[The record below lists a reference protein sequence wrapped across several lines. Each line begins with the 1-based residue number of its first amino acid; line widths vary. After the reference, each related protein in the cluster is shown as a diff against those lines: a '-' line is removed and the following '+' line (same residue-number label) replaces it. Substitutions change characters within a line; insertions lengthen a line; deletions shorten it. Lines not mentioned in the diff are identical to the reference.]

1 MWARFRQLMG
11 VTLVLAMT
19 AVPQVSLAA
28 TASELFADGN
38 RLFRDDLYWAALLRY
53 GEAFEAGM
61 DTPLLHYNTGVAHYK
76 AQQFTRASRSLR
88 RAATYPP
95 LAPLAHY
102 NLGLTAYATGEHED
116 ALRWFRRAANQEDR
130 KDVARLARRAI
141 RQLEEERRE
150 TDPIMIV
157 QAEQAEREKP
167 FTNLDFR
174 LRTGYGMDD
183 NVFRA
188 PSQPYVDFSDPTN
201 PIVVPEV
208 QSGGYIPV
216 SLLAR
221 YQVNSLENEGFFG
234 AYRFGGRFYQD
245 EQLNNADE
253 YLQEIAFGSEYGRR
267 DENGAARV
275 YSAFKIAQHEENYY
289 DPDNGNERIINGV
302 DISDRLSY
310 LRYGPEFW
318 AWKRWGRYRFGFRA
332 IGRLYNYE
340 EVEVVSEYDHEYWLA
355 GLNSH
360 IRIFNNTMIRLN
372 ADYFTRRYSDR
383 LAFELDGTQPAGNPT
398 VRFDYLEGNVE
409 VRQRLTRAMWFSLG
423 YSWRDRED
431 RHVGYNSYVRHEY
444 AARLNLRLGDRFTF
458 EMTGRFQDYDY
469 ENAFAFHEPTQPQ
482 KTMERAI
489 GSARATYQMF
499 EHFDLVAEFFY
510 RQTDSNDTRLAYD
523 RTQTVLSVRWMP

>member
-1 MWARFRQLMG
+1 VALGLAMFSQAQ
-11 VTLVLAMT
+11 VTLG
-19 AVPQVSLAA
+19 A
-28 TASELFADGN
+28 TATELFADGN

-53 GEAFEAGM
+53 REAFDAGM

-76 AQQFTRASRSLR
+76 AQQYTRARDALR
-88 RAATYPP
+88 KAAAYPP
-95 LAPLAHY
+95 LAPLSHY
-102 NLGLTAYATGEHED
+102 NLGLTAYAINDRDE
-116 ALRWFRRAANQEDR
+116 ALRWFRRAANQEER

-150 TDPIMIV
+150 NDPIMLI

-174 LRTGYGMDD
+174 FRTGMGMDD
-183 NVFRA
+183 NVFRT

-208 QSGGYIPV
+208 QSGNYIPV

-221 YQVNSLENEGFFG
+221 YQVNSMENEGFFG
-234 AYRFGGRFYQD
+234 AYRFGGRFYTD

-267 DENGAARV
+267 EENRAARV
-275 YSAFKIAQHEENYY
+275 YSAFKIAQHKENYY
-289 DPDNGNERIINGV
+289 DPDNGNERVINGV

-318 AWKRWGRYRFGFRA
+318 AWKRWGRYRFGMRA

-340 EVEVVSEYDHEYWLA
+340 EVEVVPEYDHEFWLV

-360 IRIFNNTMIRLN
+360 IRIFQNTLLRLN

-383 LAFELDGTQPAGNPT
+383 PAFELDGTQPAGNPT
-398 VRFDYLEGNVE
+398 VRYDYLEGNVE
-409 VRQRLTRAMWFSLG
+409 VRQRFNRAMWMSLG
-423 YSWRDRED
+423 YEWRDRED
-431 RHVGYNSYVRHEY
+431 RHVGYNNYVRHEY
-444 AARLNLRLGDRFTF
+444 AARFNLRLGDRFTF
-458 EMTGRFQDYDY
+458 EMTGRYQDYDY
-469 ENAFAFHEPTQPQ
+469 ENAFAFHEPTQEP
-482 KTMERAI
+482 KTMERMI
-489 GSARATYQMF
+489 GSAMATIQVF
-499 EHFDLVAEFFY
+499 ESIDLVAEFIY
-510 RQTDSNDTRLAYD
+510 RETDSNDTRLAYD